1 MVECVSCEDDIFF
14 DAYGMR
20 LWEKRHAKVTDILKK
35 HDKKNVKKYFNL
47 F

>member
-1 MVECVSCEDDIFF
+1 MEIVAVEDDIFF

-20 LWEKRHAKVTDILKK
+20 LWEKRHLKVTDILKA